1 MVPGEVDV
9 LLAHEPLVRAVACA
23 LLQGDSRVGL
33 APGHVYPIA
42 ATAWLPRGKSAKVDT
57 RQWRSTVDQ
66 VRAGATDV
74 VVPLGR

>member
-9 LLAHEPLVRAVACA
+9 LLAHEPFVRAVACA

-33 APGHVYPIA
+33 APGHQ
-42 ATAWLPRGKSAKVDT
+42 VDT